1 MTLTLRPRATCLA
14 TVLMLASSLYTSNLY
29 AAWYQ
34 TTVSIPTQA
43 GSESQLR
50 SLALSDASGQLLGYA
65 GVSMNYQQPLVAS
78 LLSGDKDGQTIRY
91 AAGSPVHAA
100 TVVSSATQNGRF
112 TLTLRADITPD
123 RSLCRRQGYR
133 KPLAVY
139 RFALNDLTQASLG
152 AIFNIDSDYPRVLER
167 QLRQDLQG
175 LQVRSYQNE
184 HLPADASANW
194 LAAAGEQQQA
204 QYLLTG
210 QLIDLSPAPV
220 TGLNSFF
227 RVSPMK
233 RHFAVNISVFD
244 SYSGEQVFERLYRT
258 EAEWPFERTERVDT
272 SSANFWQSA
281 YGYAIRLQTDQIA
294 QDLDTALGCSATQ
307 ARITEI
313 NGNRLKINIGSRN
326 GVHKGDRVK
335 LLHTTEFVDQSGNVA
350 EMFTPSGM
358 SLTVSQVYA
367 TYAIINIGS
376 LNTASTIQV
385 GDLVTKS

>member
-1 MTLTLRPRATCLA
+1 
-14 TVLMLASSLYTSNLY
+14 
-29 AAWYQ
+29 
-34 TTVSIPTQA
+34 
-43 GSESQLR
+43 
-50 SLALSDASGQLLGYA
+50 
-65 GVSMNYQQPLVAS
+65 
-78 LLSGDKDGQTIRY
+78 
-91 AAGSPVHAA
+91 
-100 TVVSSATQNGRF
+100 
-112 TLTLRADITPD
+112 
-123 RSLCRRQGYR
+123 
-133 KPLAVY
+133 
-139 RFALNDLTQASLG
+139 
-152 AIFNIDSDYPRVLER
+152 
-167 QLRQDLQG
+167 
-175 LQVRSYQNE
+175 
-184 HLPADASANW
+184 
-194 LAAAGEQQQA
+194 
-204 QYLLTG
+204 
-210 QLIDLSPAPV
+210 
-220 TGLNSFF
+220 
-227 RVSPMK
+227 MK

-244 SYSGEQVFERLYRT
+244 SYSGEQVFEHLYRT

-326 GVHKGDRVK
+326 GVRKGDRVK